1 MNKMKLHNTKKKK
14 VAAFHYI
21 IHTDIQT
28 DYITITIYIIKY

>member
-1 MNKMKLHNTKKKK
+1 MKLHNAKEKKKK
-14 VAAFHYI
+14 VAAFHYL